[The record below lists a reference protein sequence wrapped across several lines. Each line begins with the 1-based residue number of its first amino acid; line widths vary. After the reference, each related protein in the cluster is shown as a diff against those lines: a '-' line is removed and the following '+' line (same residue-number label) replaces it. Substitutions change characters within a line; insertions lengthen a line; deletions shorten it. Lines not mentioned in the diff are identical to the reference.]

1 MIGVS
6 SLHRIT
12 LSMVPK
18 QPRVNVYLSVEDY
31 EFLKEWA
38 TSERRSMGNL
48 AAFIVAEMITK
59 KRQEQQG
66 KEGT

>member
-1 MIGVS
+1 M
-6 SLHRIT
+6 T
-12 LSMVPK
+12 PSMVPK

-48 AAFIVAEMITK
+48 AAFIVAEVIGK
-59 KRQEQQG
+59 KRQEKNQED
-66 KEGT
+66 K